1 MTSHPT
7 PSTDWSEQ
15 LSPDEDEHHRE
26 FADQISALQTT
37 LNAKFGP
44 GRAFHRQQVAA
55 LSGELTVTADEP
67 ELHQGLFA
75 QPGSHSAVIRLS
87 HGAVAPHADAVPDIQ
102 GFAISVRG
110 IDGPGAL
117 AETTDRQDFLLINLP
132 AFGFATSVE
141 FAEIVA
147 ASARGQAALAKDL
160 LSRKGPIGGSVELA
174 RLTSNVS
181 RPFLGFATTTF
192 HSAAPIAFGP
202 YAAKVRLVPVGAGRN
217 LRALLD
223 HRRDLGDRLREGPL
237 TYDLQVQFYVN
248 DSDTPL
254 EDMRRT
260 WPERISPF
268 RTVARLTIPQQDIDG
283 TAGRQLEEQVEH
295 DRFDPWNALAD
306 HRPLGEIMRA
316 RKAAY
321 YPSVVNRGAAD

>member
-1 MTSHPT
+1 MTNPL
-7 PSTDWSEQ
+7 PAADWAEDVR
-15 LSPDEDEHHRE
+15 PDEAGRHRV
-26 FADQISALQTT
+26 FADQISAMQTK
-37 LNAKFGP
+37 LNAKYGP

-55 LSGELTVTADEP
+55 VTGELTVPVSEP
-67 ELHQGLFA
+67 ELRRGLFA
-75 QPGSHSAVIRLS
+75 QPGSYSAVIRLS

-117 AETTDRQDFLLINLP
+117 AETTHRQDFLLINLP
-132 AFGFATSVE
+132 AFGFATSAE
-141 FAEIVA
+141 FAQIVA

-160 LSRKGPIGGSVELA
+160 LSRKGPVGGSVELA

-202 YAAKVRLVPVGAGRN
+202 YATKVRLVPVGAGRN

-223 HRRDLGDRLREGPL
+223 HRGDLGDRLRDGAL
-237 TYDLQVQFYVN
+237 AYDLQVQFYVN

-254 EDMRRT
+254 EDMRRA
-260 WPERISPF
+260 WPERVSPF
-268 RTVARLTIPQQDIDG
+268 RTVARLTIPQQDIDS